1 MLQSFMFLGNWRNY
15 SDRIIKKSPA
25 TQSEML
31 NAVEN
36 WQYKKHIPNVNFDI
50 ADGID
55 SSVVVEWTEQ
65 WTPNY
70 VWITGNT
77 DAESEV
83 QGWFVMEFEQTR
95 GQQFK
100 AVLHRDVIADNY
112 DKVLNATSFI
122 EKANLSPDDPLI
134 FNNEGMTFNQ
144 IKKEEKL
151 LKDRTGVS
159 WIVGYLASNTNA
171 PKDLEYSSTY
181 LDVPYT
187 AAKIVAEDSSFNYSQ
202 TAVNVADLSFAD
214 IINYSTDTNKTFRNI
229 TNMEVGVQTRR
240 EDLFSYYLLSYVL
253 NFTKENSKP
262 ARNEFISAYTN
273 YSNNF
278 ILDSEDYRRN
288 QESILDTYR
297 AGGAYPIKEYL
308 LEPGMNDIYNS
319 LSVDEYVSL
328 RRDMLRFVNGNP
340 GFRTDLLTILSYNNR
355 IIKSGDKYYKLKVSE
370 TPSGLGTK
378 TVRGNG
384 WLTSS
389 ILKPFL
395 SRAFTT
401 LSTNLGNSVNGI
413 SRNNVNA
420 ITPNSYL
427 IGVRYKEYRVD
438 AIEITSTTLNTLITN
453 AYIQKNEA
461 VNSITRNKLSDSPYD
476 MFAIPYVDENGNGI
490 TLQSSLRV
498 ETKFTSSADVSLR
511 IAQAIARD
519 FGDACYDLQIV
530 PYCPIP
536 EIEPGMIMGAKLRN
550 HKDYV
555 LVRLGDTPESGDV
568 VGAVFFPNTSKG
580 TLDIVSP
587 IDGGS
592 SAIEKKIINECETY
606 KLCSPNFSGEF
617 EFSPAKNNGVE
628 YFNVD
633 YLYRPFSP
641 YIHVNPNF
649 GGLYGK
655 DFNDARGL
663 ICGGSFSAGSVKSAW
678 TNYELNN
685 KNYAEIFDRQIHSL
699 DVNNSIAMTQQRLSA
714 GIGVIQGGMSG
725 MITGAM
731 VGGGLGAAAGSIIGT
746 GSSLTGGIVDTQLL
760 ARQQKEQKSY
770 QIDMYGYN
778 LGNIKAIPYSLSS
791 VSSLT
796 NNNKLFPFVE
806 RYSCTDEEK
815 EIFRLKLKY
824 DGMTVMRIGQIK
836 DYILTD
842 DNFIRATLVRSTD
855 ISEDNHMI
863 ETIYSELRKG
873 VYL

>member
-1 MLQSFMFLGNWRNY
+1 MLQTFMFLGNWRNY

-25 TQSEML
+25 NSSEMWD
-31 NAVEN
+31 AVAD
-36 WQYKKHIPNVNFDI
+36 WPYAKYVPNVNFDI
-50 ADGID
+50 GDGID
-55 SSVVVEWTEQ
+55 SSVIVEWTDR
-65 WTPNY
+65 WIPNY
-70 VWITGNT
+70 VWITANIDGGANKI
-77 DAESEV
+77 

-95 GQQFK
+95 GQQFR

-112 DKVLNATSFI
+112 DDVLNATSFI
-122 EKANLSPDDPLI
+122 EKAALSPDDPLV

-144 IKKEEKL
+144 IKQEETL

-159 WIVGYLASNTNA
+159 WIVGYLANNTNS
-171 PKDLEYSSTY
+171 PEDLKYTGRY

-187 AAKIVAEDSSFNYSQ
+187 AAKIVAEDNSFNYSQ
-202 TAVNVADLSFAD
+202 TAVDVSNLSFAD
-214 IINYSTDTNKTFRNI
+214 IINYSTSTDKRFKNI
-229 TNMEVGVQTRR
+229 TNLDVGVQTRR
-240 EDLFSYYLLSYVL
+240 EDAFAYYQLSYVL
-253 NFTKENSKP
+253 NFSKQYSKP

-273 YSNNF
+273 YSNSYV
-278 ILDSEDYRRN
+278 LDNEDYRYH

-297 AGGAYPIKEYL
+297 AAGAHPIKEYL
-308 LEPGMNDIYNS
+308 LENGKDDIYNS
-319 LSVDEYVSL
+319 ISVDGYVSL
-328 RRDMLRFVNGNP
+328 RATLFNYMMGYP
-340 GFRTDLLTILSYNNR
+340 GFRNDLSTILSYNNR
-355 IIKSGDKYYKLKVSE
+355 IIKSGNSYYKLKVSE
-370 TPSGLGTK
+370 TPLGSGTM
-378 TVRGNG
+378 TSRGNG
-384 WLTSS
+384 WLTSV
-389 ILKPFL
+389 IQPFL
-395 SRAFTT
+395 TTAFTT
-401 LSTNLGNSVNGI
+401 LSTNLGNSVRGMI
-413 SRNNVNA
+413 RNNVNT
-420 ITPNSYL
+420 IKESSYL
-427 IGVRYKEYRVD
+427 LGVKYKEYRVD

-453 AYIQKNEA
+453 SYVEENES
-461 VNSITRNKLSDSPYD
+461 VDNIVRNQLSDSPYD

-490 TLQSSLRV
+490 TLQSSLRI
-498 ETKFTSSADVSLR
+498 ETRFTTTGDTSLR

-536 EIEPGMIMGAKLRN
+536 EVEPEMIIGTKLRQFR
-550 HKDYV
+550 DYT
-555 LVRLGDTPESGDV
+555 LIRLGDTAEDGDI
-568 VGAVFFPNTSKG
+568 VGVVFFPNTSKG
-580 TLDIVSP
+580 TLDIVAP

-592 SAIEKKIINECETY
+592 SAVEKKIINECETY

-617 EFSPAKNNGVE
+617 EFSPAKNGGVE

-633 YLYRPFSP
+633 YLYKPFSP

-649 GGLYGK
+649 GGLYGT

-699 DVNNSIAMTQQRLSA
+699 DVNNNIAMTQQKVSA
-714 GIGVIQGGMSG
+714 GIGVLQGGMSG

-731 VGGGLGAAAGSIIGT
+731 VGGGVGAAAGAIIGT
-746 GSSLTGGIVDTQLL
+746 GSSLAGGIVDTQLL

-806 RYSCTDEEK
+806 KYSCTDEEK

-842 DNFIRATLVRSTD
+842 DNFIRATLIRSTD